1 MIDTKKEKEMDKNM
15 IDLMTPSDW
24 PEGMPPIGN
33 RRKNKRRVRGKFVWS
48 LSGLLAGIIL
58 IVVIVAVILA
68 KVAPGT
74 PGNLMVGQAV
84 TDHGLFMQVRS
95 LAFYRDK
102 AAGQDYIMADIK
114 LQNKGTKDIWY
125 VIGDQADGDNVLLI
139 GTKFPGTN
147 NPGGAVIPG
156 NLSISYQGQLL
167 SADGT
172 LHPGATMEGLVF
184 FANVQDGQKASAIEF
199 WRSVPESPF
208 NIFDW
213 TIPQKGIKYVQG
225 SYLLRVLNG
234 VN

>member
-1 MIDTKKEKEMDKNM
+1 MDKNM

-24 PEGMPPIGN
+24 PGGEPPIEN
-33 RRKNKRRVRGKFVWS
+33 RRKDKWRVRGKLVWS

-58 IVVIVAVILA
+58 IVAVILA
-68 KVAPGT
+68 KAA
-74 PGNLMVGQAV
+74 PGNLTVGQAV

-102 AAGQDYIMADIK
+102 AAGQDDIMADIK
-114 LQNKGTKDIWY
+114 LQNKGTEDIWY

-156 NLSISYQGQLL
+156 DLSISYQGQLL
-167 SADGT
+167 PGDGT

-184 FANVQDGQKASAIEF
+184 FADVQDGQKASAIEF
-199 WRSVPESPF
+199 WHSVPESSF

-213 TIPQKGIKYVQG
+213 MIPQKGIRYVQG
-225 SYLLRVLNG
+225 S
-234 VN
+234 